1 MNSRIR
7 RFIRQ
12 LIRILTARVVSQVET
27 NTILSAKLHVERIR
41 NAGVVSD
48 LGEIE
53 FRAFSQWGEDG
64 IIQYLIHNVP
74 VADRSFVEFGVEN
87 YTEANT
93 RFLLINDGWRGL
105 VLDGSKDDIR
115 HIQKDDIYWRHDLTA
130 KCLFITRDNINE
142 VLIASGFV
150 GDIGLLSIDIDGN
163 DYWVWQAI
171 DAITPRIVVCEYN
184 SVFGAK
190 DAVTVPYN
198 DQFDWSE
205 AHYSRLYFGAS
216 LAALCDLAEA
226 KGYEFIGCNSAGVNA
241 FFIRKDLQHGLPVLS
256 AAEGFVQSK
265 LRQSRDES
273 GNLSFLS
280 GDARIKEISELP
292 LHDIRANEPIQVKDI
307 IQTQRPGNVEK
318 DL

>member
-1 MNSRIR
+1 MKSRIR
-7 RFIRQ
+7 RYIRQ
-12 LIRILTARVVSQVET
+12 LIRTLTARVVSQVET
-27 NTILSAKLHVERIR
+27 NTILSAQLHVERIR
-41 NAGVVSD
+41 NTGIVSD

-64 IIQYLIHNVP
+64 IIQYLVHKVP
-74 VADRSFVEFGVEN
+74 IKDKSFVEFGVEN

-105 VLDGSKDDIR
+105 VLDGSKDNVDYIR
-115 HIQKDDIYWRHDLTA
+115 KDGIYWRHDLTA
-130 KCLFITRDNINE
+130 ECLFITRDNINE
-142 VLIASGFV
+142 ALTASGFV

-163 DYWVWQAI
+163 DYWVWEAI

-190 DAVTVPYN
+190 DAVTIPYD
-198 DQFDWSE
+198 DQFDWSK

-216 LAALCDLAEA
+216 LGALCSLAES
-226 KGYEFIGCNSAGVNA
+226 KGYDFVGCNSAGVNA
-241 FFIRKDLQHGLPVLS
+241 FFVRKDLQHGLPVLS
-256 AAEGFVQSK
+256 PAEGFVQSK

-292 LHDIRANEPIQVKDI
+292 LHDIRANKLIQVTDI